1 MIGQPHA
8 HDDMNI
14 PLSHGFAGVARYV
27 LIPLFCTLTG
37 YTEKA
42 VRRKIQS
49 GVWLQDQQW
58 RKAPDGHIL
67 IDMEGFHKWVESQIS
82 RESRSEADQSA

>member
-1 MIGQPHA
+1 VSHA
-8 HDDMNI
+8 LNNGIAD
-14 PLSHGFAGVARYV
+14 VARYV
-27 LIPLFCTLTG
+27 LIPLFCAVTG

-49 GVWLQDQQW
+49 GVWLQGQLW

-67 IDMEGFHKWVESQIS
+67 IDMEGFHRWVEQQTLPGSKS
-82 RESRSEADQSA
+82 GADQSA

>member
-1 MIGQPHA
+1 MSYALNNGIT
-8 HDDMNI
+8 D
-14 PLSHGFAGVARYV
+14 VARYV
-27 LIPLFCTLTG
+27 LIPLFCAVTG

-49 GVWLQDQQW
+49 GVWLQGQLW

-67 IDMEGFHKWVESQIS
+67 IDMEGFHRWVEQQTLPGSKS
-82 RESRSEADQSA
+82 AADQSA

>member
-1 MIGQPHA
+1 MKIALHRG
-8 HDDMNI
+8 I
-14 PLSHGFAGVARYV
+14 SSVARYV
-27 LIPLFCTLTG
+27 LIPLFCAVTG

-49 GVWLQDQQW
+49 GVWLQDQLW

-67 IDMEGFHKWVESQIS
+67 IDMEGFHRWVENQMSPGS
-82 RESRSEADQSA
+82 KSEADQSA

>member
-1 MIGQPHA
+1 MTLALHTG
-8 HDDMNI
+8 MT
-14 PLSHGFAGVARYV
+14 SVARYV
-27 LIPLFCTLTG
+27 LIPLFCSLTG

-49 GVWLQDQQW
+49 GVWLHGHHW

-67 IDMEGFHKWVESQIS
+67 IDMEAFHRWVESQIS
-82 RESRSEADQSA
+82 PGSKSEADQSA